1 MASSS
6 KDFVVLRPIGS
17 GQYGSVHL
25 ARRRADQRLYAL
37 KDIELPHG
45 AREAA
50 AVMQETH
57 ILASLEHPFIVRYY
71 DSFVELRRLVLVME
85 YAENG
90 SLHTVLQRHQK
101 LGRPLGEGVLWRYAI
116 QLLVG
121 LHAIHRRR
129 VVHRDIKP
137 HNIFLGAGDTV
148 KIGDFGVSKLLSST
162 MPLANTFVGSPGY
175 LAPELC
181 NGEPYDEKA
190 DIWAFGVTLIEL
202 CLLQHPFAGSK
213 SQAALVMKIMRAAPP
228 PIPHHYSKPLGRLL
242 QSCMQRHAAHRPSAH
257 QLLSIPLLRQ
267 RAAESPP
274 GGGLNLLD
282 LLPPLHAA
290 HRPDPPPPQAPP
302 TPTPPTPVAAPPPP
316 ALEVLAGGESARAR
330 AAAAA
335 AAAPGRGRVSPPVG
349 SGASSFAL
357 SVDQLRVDHR
367 MGSDRVSPP
376 LSSGSGG
383 NRSEFSGGHT
393 SPALGAKDAPWNYG
407 GGRDRIS
414 PPLGG
419 GGDATARS
427 EAPTARARVAAPGG
441 GVPRRRS
448 NERSSCGAIS
458 EGAAAP
464 PSSPRLGGEGPGG
477 GSGGSSGSATTPG
490 GGWAIRPV
498 RADKRAS
505 SWHRQSWKSLHNIP
519 TSTAS
524 SAAGSDADEPPPRT
538 LAAAQKPRSPRSPSA
553 GGRNRRRSGD
563 GDGGRRRASGEGRP
577 QASTSPNLGEGAA
590 ALVASLAEEALSKDA
605 RPPATPPTLWAKRT
619 QSDAGPSSVLNVAG
633 GAAAGVGARP
643 PKLQMMNGGG
653 WEELK
658 SPLDVFANKHCPRVG
673 ASIGALNISAAP
685 YDDGPLHAADVL
697 RGNASP
703 LADLLRREFPRATG
717 PPAAAPES
725 LEVGA
730 GSPRIARS
738 RLPRGEDAADAGG
751 GGPVGLAGRW
761 QRRLSGVFAGL

>member
-335 AAAPGRGRVSPPVG
+335 AAGPGRGRVSPPVG

-407 GGRDRIS
+407 GGRDRS
-414 PPLGG
+414 
-419 GGDATARS
+419 
-427 EAPTARARVAAPGG
+427 
-441 GVPRRRS
+441 
-448 NERSSCGAIS
+448 
-458 EGAAAP
+458 
-464 PSSPRLGGEGPGG
+464 
-477 GSGGSSGSATTPG
+477 
-490 GGWAIRPV
+490 
-498 RADKRAS
+498 
-505 SWHRQSWKSLHNIP
+505 
-519 TSTAS
+519 
-524 SAAGSDADEPPPRT
+524 
-538 LAAAQKPRSPRSPSA
+538 RSPA
-553 GGRNRRRSGD
+553 CNQTNFGKG
-563 GDGGRRRASGEGRP
+563 
-577 QASTSPNLGEGAA
+577 
-590 ALVASLAEEALSKDA
+590 
-605 RPPATPPTLWAKRT
+605 
-619 QSDAGPSSVLNVAG
+619 
-633 GAAAGVGARP
+633 
-643 PKLQMMNGGG
+643 
-653 WEELK
+653 
-658 SPLDVFANKHCPRVG
+658 
-673 ASIGALNISAAP
+673 
-685 YDDGPLHAADVL
+685 
-697 RGNASP
+697 
-703 LADLLRREFPRATG
+703 
-717 PPAAAPES
+717 
-725 LEVGA
+725 
-730 GSPRIARS
+730 
-738 RLPRGEDAADAGG
+738 
-751 GGPVGLAGRW
+751 
-761 QRRLSGVFAGL
+761 